1 MPKVQFFNT
10 QAEQSDIKKR
20 TYASKETQVRSNQN
34 SLTFFITSAEHKQT
48 PEITQ
53 SFPAETFLEFYQNTE
68 YLTRIRRPALHGFR
82 SLFRGHNT

>member
-34 SLTFFITSAEHKQT
+34 SLTFFYH
-48 PEITQ
+48 
-53 SFPAETFLEFYQNTE
+53 
-68 YLTRIRRPALHGFR
+68 IRRA
-82 SLFRGHNT
+82 